1 MPEAS
6 VTPPVPARWQHG
18 VMMRRRLPIV
28 GLAAAAFVSL
38 VALLGACAPATGSA
52 AGPAVA
58 VLNGPT
64 QGRIA
69 GSAALLQDDMAQ
81 QGALHFHFVNSAA
94 MRFAEGH
101 NDFYHDRAVTAA
113 GRVARSYGA
122 PYAVL
127 IGAST
132 LDRKVTTSH
141 DGGARSVDVTV
152 QMEAVVVDAS
162 TDQAVSRIDSQVYE
176 QTRYESTDTALP
188 PLQRDPTVQTLRD
201 QGVGDIAPAVLGA
214 VWNAL
219 GIHPTRPGG

>member
-1 MPEAS
+1 MEH
-6 VTPPVPARWQHG
+6 V
-18 VMMRRRLPIV
+18 RRRSTMWAATAAILT
-28 GLAAAAFVSL
+28 GLVL
-38 VALLGACAPATGSA
+38 ALGGCAPAAGGSS
-52 AGPAVA
+52 GPAVA

-64 QGRIA
+64 EGRII
-69 GSAALLQDDMAQ
+69 GSAELLQQDMAH

-101 NDFYHDRAVTAA
+101 NDLYHDRALTAA

-132 LDRKVTTSH
+132 LDRTVTISQ
-141 DGGARSVDVTV
+141 DKSARAVDVTL
-152 QMEAVVVDAS
+152 QMEAIVVDAS
-162 TDQAVSRIDSQVYE
+162 TDEATARISSQTFE
-176 QTRYESTDTALP
+176 QTRYESTSETLP
-188 PLQRDPTVQTLRD
+188 PVQRDPTVQSLRD
-201 QGVGDIAPAVLGA
+201 QAVGNIAPAVLGA